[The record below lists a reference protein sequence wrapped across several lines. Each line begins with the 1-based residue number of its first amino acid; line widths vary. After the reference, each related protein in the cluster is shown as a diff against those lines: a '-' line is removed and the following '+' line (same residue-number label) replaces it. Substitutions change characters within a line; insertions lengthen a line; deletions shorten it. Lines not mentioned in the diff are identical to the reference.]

1 MADNHPYDNKA
12 KGVETAE
19 NMDKLA
25 RNVFA
30 GVYPLIA
37 EQIKERFNITS
48 GECIDIGSGPA
59 SLPVA
64 LARITDLH
72 IYAVDQSPHCKTI
85 AMRNAKEAG
94 LTDRITAIEAV
105 AEKLPFRDNSI
116 DLVISRSSV
125 MFWNDLVAGFDEIY
139 RVLKPGG
146 NTYIGAGFGCKELKE
161 SIFAKME
168 VKQPGWGAKRKERL
182 SPENQQRI
190 QAALDKSAVCKYRM
204 HKTETGFWI
213 CISKG

>member
-1 MADNHPYDNKA
+1 
-12 KGVETAE
+12 
-19 NMDKLA
+19 
-25 RNVFA
+25 
-30 GVYPLIA
+30 
-37 EQIKERFNITS
+37 
-48 GECIDIGSGPA
+48 
-59 SLPVA
+59 
-64 LARITDLH
+64 
-72 IYAVDQSPHCKTI
+72 
-85 AMRNAKEAG
+85 MRNAKEAG

-105 AEKLPFRDNSI
+105 AKKLPFRDNSI